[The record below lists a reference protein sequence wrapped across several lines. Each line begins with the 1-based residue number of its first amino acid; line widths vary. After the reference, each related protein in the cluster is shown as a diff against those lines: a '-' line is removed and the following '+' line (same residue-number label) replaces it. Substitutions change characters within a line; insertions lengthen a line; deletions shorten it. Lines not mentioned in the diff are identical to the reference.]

1 MATTTAMERSWR
13 DVLSVHVSV
22 TKPRIIVLIALT
34 TWAGMGIAAPG
45 QSPAALVFFTLL
57 GTALSVASAH
67 TFNAY
72 LERDIDAL
80 MNRTKRRPLVV
91 GTMEPSYAIRY
102 AAVLAVL
109 SFVVMVWKVNLL
121 AALLAQLGL
130 WFYVGVYTV
139 LLKRRTPHNTVIG
152 GIAGSIPPLIG
163 WAAATGRI
171 DAAAIM
177 LFIIMVMWQPPHF
190 FALTLFQLEDYRRA
204 GIPMLAVVSG
214 PGAAVRQI
222 FWYTTAMVI
231 LSLTLYYPIGIT
243 GPVYLAV
250 ALAAGLYYI
259 YLAGQAVYRY
269 QESIDGWGKRLFRYS
284 MVYLAVLFIAM
295 VIDVRV

>member
-1 MATTTAMERSWR
+1 MATSTVMERSWR
-13 DVLSVHVSV
+13 ETLSIHLSV

-72 LERDIDAL
+72 LERDIDA
-80 MNRTKRRPLVV
+80 MMSRTKRRPLVV
-91 GTMEPSYAIRY
+91 GTMEPGHALRY
-102 AAVLAVL
+102 ASVLAVL
-109 SFVVMVWKVNLL
+109 SFIIMVWKVNLL

-139 LLKRRTPHNTVIG
+139 MLKRRTPHNTVIG
-152 GIAGSIPPLIG
+152 GIAGSIPPVIG

-171 DAAAIM
+171 DVAAVIV
-177 LFIIMVMWQPPHF
+177 FIIMVLWQPPHF

-222 FWYTTAMVI
+222 AWYTTAMVI
-231 LSLTLYYPIGIT
+231 LSLTLYYPIGIA
-243 GPVYLAV
+243 GPWYLLV
-250 ALAAGLYYI
+250 ALATGLYYI
-259 YLAGQAVYRY
+259 VLAWQAAARY
-269 QESIDGWGKRLFRYS
+269 EESIQDWGKRLFRYS
-284 MVYLAVLFIAM
+284 MIYLAVLFIAM
-295 VIDVRV
+295 VLDVRV